1 MNLPVNL
8 LDLAIVGLIVVAA
21 LVGWRSGAIPQV
33 LGLAGA
39 ALGVLI
45 VIVAAPAAVDALGDL
60 EPALRALLALGG
72 AFVIVAVAQAV
83 GSTIGGAIRDRVRPG
98 IVGRLDQAVG
108 AVFGVG
114 QALILA
120 WLIGSLLAAGPF
132 PTIAKEAQRSVAVRT
147 LLETLPPPAEVG
159 AELGSLL
166 NASGLP
172 QVFSGLEPT
181 PAAPVGTPTAKEAAA
196 IAREARAS
204 VVQVDAAACGRAYT
218 GTAFSV
224 GSGYFVT
231 NAHVV
236 AGADRVTVGRDGEKP
251 VRASVVLFDPELDVA
266 LLRTTSLRLPA
277 LVFARNAPSRGAVGA
292 ALGHPN
298 GEPLTVVPAAVSAV
312 VRARGRDL
320 SGTAEVVRDV
330 VELRASIDPGDSGGP
345 FVLEDGTVGAV
356 VFAESRTDDAVGYGL
371 DPTDVATAIGPGLGR
386 AGAVDTGAC
395 LR

>member
-1 MNLPVNL
+1 MNLPLNVV
-8 LDLAIVGLIVVAA
+8 DLAILGLVVIGA
-21 LVGWRSGAIPQV
+21 VIGWRSGAIPQV

-39 ALGVLI
+39 AIGVLI
-45 VIVAAPAAVDALGDL
+45 VIVAAPAAVDALGDM
-60 EPALRALLALGG
+60 EPAFRAFLALGG
-72 AFVIVAVAQAV
+72 AFIIVAVAQAV
-83 GSTIGGAIRDRVRPG
+83 GSTVGGAIRDRVRPG
-98 IVGRLDQAVG
+98 IVGRLDQAGG

-120 WLIGSLLAAGPF
+120 WLIGGLLATGPF
-132 PTIAKEAQRSVAVRT
+132 PSLAKEAQRSVAVRT
-147 LLETLPPPAEVG
+147 LLEALPPPAQVG

-181 PAAPVGTPTAKEAAA
+181 PAAPVETPTAKEAAA
-196 IAREARAS
+196 ITRDARAS
-204 VVQVDAAACGRAYT
+204 VVQVDATACGREFT

-236 AGADRVTVGRDGEKP
+236 AGADRVTVGQDGEKP

-266 LLRTTSLRLPA
+266 LLRATSLRLPA
-277 LVFARNAPSRGAVGA
+277 LVFARRTPSRGTVGA

-298 GEPLTVVPAAVSAV
+298 GERLTVVPAAVSAL

-320 SGTAEVVRDV
+320 AGTTDVLRDV

-345 FVLEDGTVGAV
+345 FILENGTVGAV
-356 VFAESRTDDAVGYGL
+356 VFAESRTDEAVGYGL
-371 DPTDVATAIGPGLGR
+371 DPTDVAAAIDPGLRRTGS
-386 AGAVDTGAC
+386 VDTGAC